1 VNFERDPLAGKI
13 PVTLIT
19 GFLGSGKTTLISKL
33 VKHPD
38 MNRVAVVINEIGEI
52 GIDHDL
58 VTMSSENITLLANG
72 CICCS
77 VRTDMQETLRELF
90 AQRRAGLMAD
100 FDRVVIETTGL
111 ADPAPVVQT
120 LVSDT
125 LLAAQYRL
133 DGVVT
138 LVDALHGLHQ
148 LEHQPEAVKQIAL
161 ADRIFIT
168 KSDMLGAAALTHA
181 GDVNGADPVNAIREA
196 VTAINPN
203 AGVSLIVNGDVEP
216 SALTHLGLASAR
228 ASAATLSFLG
238 ESLNP
243 SSDTNRTGTP
253 SSTGERY
260 LGTRPPL
267 HDPNITTVSLRFEE
281 PFTWPSFSSALDLLA
296 TLRGPDLLRVKGI
309 VNVEGKPVVVQ
320 GVQHIFHPP
329 VHLDRWPSNDTHTRL
344 VFITRKIS
352 GDTIRNLFKAV
363 GSVTASI

>member
-1 VNFERDPLAGKI
+1 
-13 PVTLIT
+13 
-19 GFLGSGKTTLISKL
+19 
-33 VKHPD
+33 
-38 MNRVAVVINEIGEI
+38 
-52 GIDHDL
+52 
-58 VTMSSENITLLANG
+58 
-72 CICCS
+72 
-77 VRTDMQETLRELF
+77 MQETLRELF
-90 AQRRAGLMAD
+90 AQRRAGLMVD

-138 LVDALHGLHQ
+138 LVDALHGLSQ
-148 LEHQPEAVKQIAL
+148 LGHQPEAVKQIAL

-168 KSDMLGAAALTHA
+168 KSDMLSAVTLTNA
-181 GDVNGADPVNAIREA
+181 GGTHSTDQVEAIKAA

-203 AGVSLIVNGDVEP
+203 AGVSLIVNGAVDP

-238 ESLNP
+238 ESLSLSGNE
-243 SSDTNRTGTP
+243 NHTGTP
-253 SSTGERY
+253 SAPSERY
-260 LGTRPPL
+260 LGTRPGL
-267 HDPNITTVSLRFEE
+267 HDPNITTVSLRFEA

-329 VHLDRWPSNDTHTRL
+329 VNLDRWPSADTGTRL

-363 GSVTASI
+363 GAVTAN